1 MIRVS
6 PLHMLGNPNRVD
18 VAVSVDL
25 PGCPCDGTLS
35 VVVYEDGSVIC
46 ANTGFVFA
54 PEPADMKLWQMR
66 RDFDRR
72 LGISPSDRLTLPALV
87 ANGMTLH
94 RS

>member
-25 PGCPCDGTLS
+25 PSCPCDSTLTAL
-35 VVVYEDGSVIC
+35 VFEDGSVIC
-46 ANTGFVFA
+46 ANNGFVFA
-54 PEPADMKLWQMR
+54 PEPSDAKLWQMR

-72 LGISPSDRLTLPALV
+72 LGISPSDRLTLPVLV
-87 ANGMTLH
+87 ANGLTSR